1 VRGLSPLRLADQ
13 LKIPLM
19 IYHGDRDQTAPLV
32 QSELFANKARAANQP
47 VEYHVLRDYG
57 HGPAWT
63 RETMA
68 RQLKLIGDYF
78 AKGCGGSGL

>member
-1 VRGLSPLRLADQ
+1 
-13 LKIPLM
+13 
-19 IYHGDRDQTAPLV
+19 
-32 QSELFANKARAANQP
+32 